1 MTERVAAAGTEHWGE
16 DPKLVELLGVQGAVE
31 FRALLDGFPDAV
43 GVLWALRDARGRIV
57 DFAFGYGNPTMLRA
71 FRLPAATRE
80 RYTLL
85 EALPRMR
92 GSRAF
97 DAYVRVCESGESWVK
112 EVTYNTPFG
121 DGYMLGTFVN
131 RTAKLGDGVV
141 NFLTDVTKQRR
152 MEAELRS
159 YADVVAHD
167 LNEPVAGI
175 AMLVGLLERR
185 AEQPPSPAVLQQLRS
200 SAERARDLIDGVLVY
215 ARAGELTREPVMLGE
230 LIAEAAEDLRARLD
244 EAGAT
249 VEVGE
254 LPQVQGDRRQLRRVV
269 QNVLAN
275 AAKFRG
281 DAPLRVEVSAV
292 RDSQEWVVTMRDNGV
307 GVDSAQATRIFS
319 MFSRAN
325 EHVDGAG
332 IGLAV
337 CRRIIEAHGGRIWVE
352 PADGG
357 GSAFRFT
364 LPRWLSLPRVA
375 ATTPEHRR
383 LEEARTGEAPWK
395 AWGPYLSERQW
406 GTVREDYSPN
416 GDAWN
421 YLTHEQARSRA
432 YRWGEDG
439 IAGICDDRQ
448 RLCLALALWNGADPI
463 LKERMFGLTNGE
475 GNHGEDVKEYWFYLD
490 STPTHSYLKCQYKYP
505 QRAFP
510 YEDLV
515 ATNGRRG
522 KQDLEYELLDTGIF
536 DEDRYFDVV
545 VEYAKAAPDD
555 ILMLVTVHNRG
566 PDAGDLHLLPTL
578 WFRNTW
584 SGTAAPGR
592 A

>member
-1 MTERVAAAGTEHWGE
+1 MTERVAAAGPEHWGD

-71 FRLPAATRE
+71 FRLSAATRE

-92 GSRAF
+92 DSRAF

-112 EVTYNTPFG
+112 EVTYDTPFG

-141 NFLTDVTKQRR
+141 NFLTDVTEQRR

-167 LNEPVAGI
+167 LSEPVAGI
-175 AMLVGLLERR
+175 SMLVGLLERR
-185 AEQPPSPAVLQQLRS
+185 AEQPPSPAVLRQLHS
-200 SAERARDLIDGVLVY
+200 SAERARDLIDGVLDY
-215 ARAGELTREPVMLGE
+215 ARAGELSREPVMLGE
-230 LIAEAAEDLRARLD
+230 LMAEAAEDLRVRLD
-244 EAGAT
+244 EARAT
-249 VEVGE
+249 LEVGE
-254 LPQVQGDRRQLRRVV
+254 LPQVQGDRRQLRRVL

-275 AAKFRG
+275 ALKFRG

-292 RDSQEWVVTMRDNGV
+292 RDSQEWVMTICDNGV
-307 GVDSAQATRIFS
+307 GVDPAQATRIFS

-325 EHVDGAG
+325 VQVEGAG

-364 LPRWLSLPRVA
+364 LPR
-375 ATTPEHRR
+375 
-383 LEEARTGEAPWK
+383 
-395 AWGPYLSERQW
+395 
-406 GTVREDYSPN
+406 
-416 GDAWN
+416 
-421 YLTHEQARSRA
+421 
-432 YRWGEDG
+432 
-439 IAGICDDRQ
+439 
-448 RLCLALALWNGADPI
+448 
-463 LKERMFGLTNGE
+463 
-475 GNHGEDVKEYWFYLD
+475 
-490 STPTHSYLKCQYKYP
+490 
-505 QRAFP
+505 
-510 YEDLV
+510 
-515 ATNGRRG
+515 
-522 KQDLEYELLDTGIF
+522 
-536 DEDRYFDVV
+536 
-545 VEYAKAAPDD
+545 
-555 ILMLVTVHNRG
+555 
-566 PDAGDLHLLPTL
+566 
-578 WFRNTW
+578 
-584 SGTAAPGR
+584 
-592 A
+592 